1 MSVSSRSIQSVYDQ
15 KWYSIFDCVSFK
27 NIGSDIPAFGRIISM
42 TSNDLIVEILQ
53 LDCLKSKSTESD
65 KLFGLRYL
73 VYCPHLE
80 TSLKWK
86 QIHSPIFV
94 GRGPFFEN
102 RVFPFFMGMTDVFGI
117 EYQIKTVESKRVKE
131 ALGDDI
137 FLEGTST
144 TVFPLASP
152 TVGFMVQR
160 YVCLHMYLH
169 VCLYACMRI

>member
-27 NIGSDIPAFGRIISM
+27 YIGSDIPAFGRIISM

-131 ALGDDI
+131 ALKVI
-137 FLEGTST
+137 TFFWK
-144 TVFPLASP
+144 VHPLRFFHWPHLLLDLWYKDVYAYICIY
-152 TVGFMVQR
+152 M
-160 YVCLHMYLH
+160 
-169 VCLYACMRI
+169 YACMRI